1 MIPTT
6 LDPEVNE
13 EANVPTPQRHQR
25 AAVGRT
31 PHTQVTGREDEE
43 RVLRKSA
50 VAHTATPR

>member
-1 MIPTT
+1 MIPIT

-13 EANVPTPQRHQR
+13 EADVPTPQRHQR

-50 VAHTATPR
+50 VAHTVTPH